1 MLESKKKSDK
11 KPFVEVKEFP
21 ADVYAQAT
29 DELGDDEMDDAFT
42 VDGSK
47 TVSKSDTSCLVCWIY
62 RGSINVCG
70 FQFLAY
76 ADGEK

>member
-47 TVSKSDTSCLVCWIY
+47 TVSKSDASCLVCWIY
-62 RGSINVCG
+62 RGFVYLSG
-70 FQFLAY
+70 LQY
-76 ADGEK
+76 